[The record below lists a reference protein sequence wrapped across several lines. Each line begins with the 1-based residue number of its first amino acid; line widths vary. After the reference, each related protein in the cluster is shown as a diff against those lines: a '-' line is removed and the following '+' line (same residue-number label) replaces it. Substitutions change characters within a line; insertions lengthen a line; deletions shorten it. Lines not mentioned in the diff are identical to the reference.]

1 MSWLA
6 VLHGDGMV
14 GHVPEKQKRPGTLG
28 EDGTPVLEQKMS
40 LSEVEKRMGEMR
52 VRYVL

>member
-1 MSWLA
+1 
-6 VLHGDGMV
+6 MV
-14 GHVPEKQKRPGTLG
+14 GHVPEKRKKAQSGTLN
-28 EDGTPVLEQKMS
+28 EDGTPTLEEKMP